1 MRIFYSHGWIFR
13 AVFKRDREGY
23 LLDQDGNR
31 ISNDDPEKLAKSV
44 HLKDIHLEKGM
55 HCIDCHFEQDAHGN
69 GKLYGETRNAV
80 EISCEDCHGTI
91 EHKAT
96 LKTSGPAS
104 AQDESSNLLR
114 MRTPWKEARFY
125 WRDGKLWQR
134 SNVDQGTEWEVVQVL
149 GYDHSGRSMHY
160 SEKSQLATDDLKK
173 TASIGARSLMKL
185 RLHTATIG

>member
-1 MRIFYSHGWIFR
+1 MRNPEGSAPRGNWSDVEFLKQVGSPEFNKNLKDTQFADFHSHGWIFR

-96 LKTSGPAS
+96 LE
-104 AQDESSNLLR
+104 D
-114 MRTPWKEARFY
+114 
-125 WRDGKLWQR
+125 QR
-134 SNVDQGTEWEVVQVL
+134 AGL
-149 GYDHSGRSMHY
+149 GAG
-160 SEKSQLATDDLKK
+160 
-173 TASIGARSLMKL
+173 
-185 RLHTATIG
+185 